1 MYFVNRFDL
10 AVNVKS
16 TLKNSWIRK
25 RRIRLLSLVT
35 IFFVTQSFFYI
46 YGNFSNYKYFL
57 IILYFF
63 PSPCFTNF

>member
-35 IFFVTQSFFYI
+35 IFFVTQSYFFI
-46 YGNFSNYKYFL
+46 FMEIFL
-57 IILYFF
+57 I
-63 PSPCFTNF
+63 TNIS

>member
-10 AVNVKS
+10 AVNIKS

-35 IFFVTQSFFYI
+35 IFFVTQSFYSFI
-46 YGNFSNYKYFL
+46 FMEIFL
-57 IILYFF
+57 I
-63 PSPCFTNF
+63 TNIS

>member
-25 RRIRLLSLVT
+25 RMIRLLSLVT
-35 IFFVTQSFFYI
+35 IFFVTQSFYSFI
-46 YGNFSNYKYFL
+46 FMEIFL
-57 IILYFF
+57 I
-63 PSPCFTNF
+63 TNIS

>member
-35 IFFVTQSFFYI
+35 IFFVTQSFYSFI
-46 YGNFSNYKYFL
+46 FMEIFL
-57 IILYFF
+57 I
-63 PSPCFTNF
+63 TNIS

>member
-10 AVNVKS
+10 AVNIKS

-35 IFFVTQSFFYI
+35 IFFVTQFFYSFI
-46 YGNFSNYKYFL
+46 FMEIFL
-57 IILYFF
+57 I
-63 PSPCFTNF
+63 TNIS

>member
-10 AVNVKS
+10 AVNVNS

-35 IFFVTQSFFYI
+35 IFFVTQSFYSFI
-46 YGNFSNYKYFL
+46 FMEIFL
-57 IILYFF
+57 I
-63 PSPCFTNF
+63 TNIS